1 MSWRSLGGALLVS
14 AAISPG
20 QAPAQDEPLRAAAA
34 VQSRQVYIG
43 QHFLLQ
49 IQVQGTDQPDAVD
62 ISPLERDFTVS
73 EAGGGASNSTS
84 VSIVNGRM
92 TRQVQRGY
100 NFNYRLAARREGNL
114 EIPALL
120 ISAGGRSAST
130 APIDLRV
137 MPPQEHDDFK
147 LRLRLS
153 ESRAYIGQPVTLT
166 VEWYIAREVSV
177 REYSFTMP
185 LLEDRRFEIVDP
197 AAAGSGDGSN
207 DEIEVQLGDRRATG
221 RTSTGQ
227 LNGRQYTVLRFQKL
241 LIPREAGDMRL
252 PQATVTFTSPRP
264 GQSRS
269 RGLFDDFF
277 GGGSFSGMFGR
288 GPVLETLAVPSGRP
302 RLQVLELP
310 SAGRPGGFNGWI
322 GKFELQAE
330 AVPDSVKV
338 GEPITLR
345 LQVQGSRVSSTLPL
359 PALDQQPALTRDF
372 RVPREIGAGQSR
384 DGALHFTQTLR
395 ARHDAVDAIPAIELP
410 HFDPDLGEYVIARSQ
425 PIPLSVEPSRIVTAE
440 DAEGLGS
447 SATRQLEVESSE
459 QGIGHNYTDAA
470 ALVPMQAG
478 AGAWL
483 RPLGPAWLALLL
495 LGLPPLAYGALLAGS
510 LKGRSKRVF
519 GWHSRSPHA
528 RWRVALRPSAVEGW
542 SEPEAVQSVL
552 AALREYFGARLEG
565 RASAAAAWTYSDIE
579 QRLAARSGRGEGNGR
594 AVDADSLMLLR
605 SVFERCEASTY
616 AGGGAQDR
624 EWVSQL
630 VGDANSAVLRIEE
643 ALR

>member
-1 MSWRSLGGALLVS
+1 MSWRSLGGALLAS
-14 AAISPG
+14 AAIASG

-34 VQSRQVYIG
+34 VQSRQVYVG

-62 ISPLERDFTVS
+62 IGPLENDFTVS

-100 NFNYRLAARREGNL
+100 NFNYRLAARRAGNVQ
-114 EIPALL
+114 IPALL
-120 ISAGGRSAST
+120 ISSGGSSVRT
-130 APIDLRV
+130 APIALRV
-137 MPPQEHDDFK
+137 MPPQENDDFK
-147 LRLRLS
+147 LRLGLS

-166 VEWYIAREVSV
+166 VEWYLAREV

-197 AAAGSGDGSN
+197 PAAGSGSGSK
-207 DEIEVQLGDRRATG
+207 DEIEIQLGDRRATG
-221 RTSTGQ
+221 RTSRGE

-241 LIPREAGDMRL
+241 LIPREAGNIRL
-252 PQATVTFTSPRP
+252 PQATVTFTSPQP
-264 GQSRS
+264 GQQRR

-277 GGGSFSGMFGR
+277 GGGAFSGVFGG
-288 GPVLETLAVPSGRP
+288 GPVLETLAIPSGRP
-302 RLQVLELP
+302 SLEVLELP
-310 SAGRPGGFNGWI
+310 TSGRPRAFNGWI
-322 GKFELQAE
+322 GKFELRAE
-330 AVPDSVKV
+330 AAPSSVKV

-345 LQVQGSRVSSTLPL
+345 LQVTGSRVSSTLPL
-359 PALDQQPALTRDF
+359 PALDQQSALARDF
-372 RVPREIGAGQSR
+372 RVPREIGAGESR

-395 ARHDAVDAIPAIELP
+395 ARHDAIDAIPPIELP
-410 HFDPDLGEYVIARSQ
+410 YFDPDLGEYAIAESQ
-425 PIPLSVEPSRIVTAE
+425 PLPLSVEPSRIVTAE

-447 SATRQLEVESSE
+447 SAPRQLEVESSE

-470 ALVPMQAG
+470 ALVQMQGG

-483 RPLGPAWLALLL
+483 RPLGPTWLALLL
-495 LGLPPLAYGALLAGS
+495 LGLPPLAYVALLAGNLQGQS
-510 LKGRSKRVF
+510 RRVF
-519 GWHSRSPHA
+519 GWRSKSPHA
-528 RWRVALRPSAVEGW
+528 RWRNAVGASAVERW
-542 SEPEAVQSVL
+542 SESEAAQAVL

-565 RASAAAAWTYSDIE
+565 RAGSAAAWTYSDIE
-579 QRLAARSGRGEGNGR
+579 ARLAARLSRGGGD
-594 AVDADSLMLLR
+594 AVDADSLALLR

-616 AGGGAQDR
+616 AGGGAQDSD
-624 EWVSQL
+624 WVRHL
-630 VGDANSAVLRIEE
+630 VDDANSAVLSIEE

>member
-1 MSWRSLGGALLVS
+1 MSWRSLGGALLAS
-14 AAISPG
+14 AAIVSG

-34 VQSRQVYIG
+34 VQSRQVYVG

-62 ISPLERDFTVS
+62 IGPLENDFTVS

-100 NFNYRLAARREGNL
+100 NFNYRLAARRAGSVQ
-114 EIPALL
+114 IPALL
-120 ISAGGRSAST
+120 ISSGGRSVRT
-130 APIDLRV
+130 APIALRV
-137 MPPQEHDDFK
+137 MPPQENDDFK
-147 LRLRLS
+147 LRLGLS

-166 VEWYIAREVSV
+166 VEWYLAREV

-197 AAAGSGDGSN
+197 PAAGSGSGSK
-207 DEIEVQLGDRRATG
+207 DEIEIQLGDRRATG
-221 RTSTGQ
+221 RTSRGQ

-241 LIPREAGDMRL
+241 LIPREAGNIRL
-252 PQATVTFTSPRP
+252 PQATVTFTSPQP
-264 GQSRS
+264 GQQRR
-269 RGLFDDFF
+269 RGLLDDFF
-277 GGGSFSGMFGR
+277 GGGAFSGVFGG
-288 GPVLETLAVPSGRP
+288 GPVLETLAIPSGRP
-302 RLQVLELP
+302 RLEVLELP
-310 SAGRPGGFNGWI
+310 SAGRPRAFNGWI
-322 GKFELQAE
+322 GKFELRAE
-330 AVPDSVKV
+330 AAPADVKV

-345 LQVQGSRVSSTLPL
+345 LQVKGSRVSSTLPL
-359 PALDQQPALTRDF
+359 PALDQQSALARDF
-372 RVPREIGAGQSR
+372 RVPREIGAGESR

-395 ARHDAVDAIPAIELP
+395 ARHDGIDAIPPIELP
-410 HFDPDLGEYVIARSQ
+410 YFDPDLGEYAIAESQ

-447 SATRQLEVESSE
+447 SSPRQLEVESSE

-470 ALVPMQAG
+470 ALVQMQGG

-483 RPLGPAWLALLL
+483 RPLGPTWLALLL
-495 LGLPPLAYGALLAGS
+495 LGLPPLAYGALLAGN
-510 LKGRSKRVF
+510 LQGQSKRVF
-519 GWHSRSPHA
+519 AWRSKSPHA
-528 RWRVALRPSAVEGW
+528 RWRNAVGVSAVERW
-542 SEPEAVQSVL
+542 TESEAAQAVL

-565 RASAAAAWTYSDIE
+565 RASSAAAWTYADIE
-579 QRLAARSGRGEGNGR
+579 ARLAARFSRGGGD
-594 AVDADSLMLLR
+594 AVDADSLALLR

-624 EWVSQL
+624 DWVRHL
-630 VGDANSAVLRIEE
+630 VDDANSAVLSIEE

>member
-1 MSWRSLGGALLVS
+1 MSWRSLGGALLAS
-14 AAISPG
+14 AAIASG

-34 VQSRQVYIG
+34 VQSRQVYVG

-62 ISPLERDFTVS
+62 IGPLENDFTVS

-100 NFNYRLAARREGNL
+100 NFNYRLAARRAGNVQ
-114 EIPALL
+114 IPALL
-120 ISAGGRSAST
+120 ISSGGSSVRT
-130 APIDLRV
+130 APIALRV
-137 MPPQEHDDFK
+137 MPPQENDDFK
-147 LRLRLS
+147 LRLGLS

-166 VEWYIAREVSV
+166 VEWYLAREV

-197 AAAGSGDGSN
+197 PAAGSGSGSK
-207 DEIEVQLGDRRATG
+207 DEIEIQLGDRRATG
-221 RTSTGQ
+221 RTSRGE

-241 LIPREAGDMRL
+241 LIPREAGNIRL
-252 PQATVTFTSPRP
+252 PQATVTFTSPQP
-264 GQSRS
+264 GQQRR

-277 GGGSFSGMFGR
+277 GGGAFSGVFGG
-288 GPVLETLAVPSGRP
+288 GPVLETLAIPSGRP
-302 RLQVLELP
+302 SLEVLELP
-310 SAGRPGGFNGWI
+310 TSGRPRAFNGWI
-322 GKFELQAE
+322 GKFELRAE
-330 AVPDSVKV
+330 AAPSSVKV

-345 LQVQGSRVSSTLPL
+345 LQVTGSRVSSTLPL
-359 PALDQQPALTRDF
+359 PALDQQSALARDF
-372 RVPREIGAGQSR
+372 RVPREIGAGESR

-395 ARHDAVDAIPAIELP
+395 ARHDAIDAIPPIELP
-410 HFDPDLGEYVIARSQ
+410 YFDPDLGEYAIAESQ
-425 PIPLSVEPSRIVTAE
+425 PLPLSVEPSRIVTAE

-447 SATRQLEVESSE
+447 SAPRQLEVESSE

-470 ALVPMQAG
+470 ALVQMQGG

-483 RPLGPAWLALLL
+483 RPLGPTWLALLL
-495 LGLPPLAYGALLAGS
+495 LGLPPLAYGALLAGNLQGQS
-510 LKGRSKRVF
+510 RRVF
-519 GWHSRSPHA
+519 GWRSKSPHA
-528 RWRVALRPSAVEGW
+528 RWRNAVGASAVDRW
-542 SEPEAVQSVL
+542 SESEAAQAVL

-565 RASAAAAWTYSDIE
+565 RAGSAAAWTYSDIE
-579 QRLAARSGRGEGNGR
+579 ARLAARLSRGGGD
-594 AVDADSLMLLR
+594 AVDADSLALLR

-616 AGGGAQDR
+616 AGGGAQDSD
-624 EWVSQL
+624 WVRHL
-630 VGDANSAVLRIEE
+630 VDDANSAVLSIEE

>member
-1 MSWRSLGGALLVS
+1 MSWRSLCGALLAS
-14 AAISPG
+14 AAIVSG

-34 VQSRQVYIG
+34 VQSRQVYVG

-62 ISPLERDFTVS
+62 ISPLENDFTVS

-100 NFNYRLAARREGNL
+100 NFNYRLAARRAGNVQ
-114 EIPALL
+114 IPALL
-120 ISAGGRSAST
+120 ISSGGRSVRT
-130 APIDLRV
+130 APIALRV
-137 MPPQEHDDFK
+137 MPPQENDDFK
-147 LRLRLS
+147 LRLGLS

-166 VEWYIAREVSV
+166 VEWYLAREV

-197 AAAGSGDGSN
+197 PAAGSGSGSK
-207 DEIEVQLGDRRATG
+207 DEIEIQLGDRRATG
-221 RTSTGQ
+221 RTSRGQ

-241 LIPREAGDMRL
+241 LIPREAGSMRL
-252 PQATVTFTSPRP
+252 PQATVTFTSPQP
-264 GQSRS
+264 GQQRR

-277 GGGSFSGMFGR
+277 GGGAFSGVFGG
-288 GPVLETLAVPSGRP
+288 GPVLETLAIPSGRP
-302 RLQVLELP
+302 SLEVLELP
-310 SAGRPGGFNGWI
+310 SSGRPRGFNGWI
-322 GKFELQAE
+322 GKFELLVE
-330 AVPDSVKV
+330 AAPASVKV

-345 LQVQGSRVSSTLPL
+345 LQVKGSRVSSTLPL
-359 PALDQQPALTRDF
+359 PALDQQSALARDF

-395 ARHDAVDAIPAIELP
+395 ARHDAVDAIPPIELP
-410 HFDPDLGEYVIARSQ
+410 YFDPDLGEYAIAESQ

-447 SATRQLEVESSE
+447 SVPRQLEVESSE

-470 ALVPMQAG
+470 ALVQMRGG

-483 RPLGPAWLALLL
+483 RPLGPTWLALLL

-510 LKGRSKRVF
+510 LQGQSKRVF
-519 GWHSRSPHA
+519 GWRSRSPHA
-528 RWRVALRPSAVEGW
+528 RWRNAVGASAVERW
-542 SEPEAVQSVL
+542 SESEAAQCVL

-565 RASAAAAWTYSDIE
+565 RASSAAAWTYSDIE
-579 QRLAARSGRGEGNGR
+579 ARLAARFSRGDGNGN
-594 AVDADSLMLLR
+594 AVDADSLELLR

-624 EWVSQL
+624 EWVRHL
-630 VGDANSAVLRIEE
+630 VDDANSAVLRIEE